1 MHVRLTRA
9 GALALVVV
17 AVGLGWSS
25 GRGGWA
31 PQTSDTAP
39 HPGHPG
45 RPGDDLAPTTAAPP
59 LDDEVDLVDDDEA
72 RPDAAEVADPRTTIA
87 VLRVREGGE
96 AIDLVRWV
104 TRPFAT
110 EAPGPRGA
118 THYVL
123 EDAVTGERLAAG
135 PCPLPRLCTC
145 PGPDH
150 PRGCLRVRHQAV
162 VRLKLPRLAPVERL
176 TIVGPDGPI
185 ASFILDE
192 AS

>member
-1 MHVRLTRA
+1 M
-9 GALALVVV
+9 V
-17 AVGLGWSS
+17 AVA
-25 GRGGWA
+25 A
-31 PQTSDTAP
+31 PDGDAATP
-39 HPGHPG
+39 
-45 RPGDDLAPTTAAPP
+45 DDLDDAGGADDADDADADAPAA
-59 LDDEVDLVDDDEA
+59 
-72 RPDAAEVADPRTTIA
+72 RTTIA
-87 VLRVREGGE
+87 VLRVSQGGE
-96 AIDLVRWV
+96 ALELVRWV
-104 TRPFAT
+104 TKPFAT

-150 PRGCLRVRHQAV
+150 PRGCLRVRHQGV

-185 ASFILDE
+185 ATFTLDE